1 MIKPL
6 MCQRSLQLLL
16 SSLLWFLPLRL
27 LSLLSMVQVGLRSL
41 KLLAFFKRLHLH
53 VCLAVLTHLLVLD
66 MLRLLLMHAFTWM
79 PLGCW
84 CCLRVLVLHRFPPP
98 AHPRIPASRQR
109 VLEKCAQRWRP
120 GCQDVT
126 PTPTP
131 TIQISARRDLR
142 TRGSRRVSHCLLK
155 HFQLRKQVH
164 INIDHFFVSRLIT
177 WLNRHVRACSSWS
190 SRLPHWV
197 SREQVGWQSQPRAG
211 YTLDCWT
218 ASGFLQIRAK
228 QASHK

>member
-1 MIKPL
+1 M
-6 MCQRSLQLLL
+6 
-16 SSLLWFLPLRL
+16 
-27 LSLLSMVQVGLRSL
+27 
-41 KLLAFFKRLHLH
+41 
-53 VCLAVLTHLLVLD
+53 LVL
-66 MLRLLLMHAFTWM
+66 FTCSRSPSLPTACTSPNSGVAPTSPGKVRPEMAPWV
-79 PLGCW
+79 PGRHTHSYSYNTDLCTKK
-84 CCLRVLVLHRFPPP
+84 P
-98 AHPRIPASRQR
+98 AHTWLAKGQS
-109 VLEKCAQRWRP
+109 L
-120 GCQDVT
+120 
-126 PTPTP
+126 PTKAFPITKTSP
-131 TIQISARRDLR
+131 Y
-142 TRGSRRVSHCLLK
+142 
-155 HFQLRKQVH
+155 

>member
-1 MIKPL
+1 
-6 MCQRSLQLLL
+6 
-16 SSLLWFLPLRL
+16 
-27 LSLLSMVQVGLRSL
+27 
-41 KLLAFFKRLHLH
+41 
-53 VCLAVLTHLLVLD
+53 

-84 CCLRVLVLHRFPPP
+84 CCLRVLVLHRFPAP

-109 VLEKCAQRWRP
+109 VLEKCAQRRRP

-131 TIQISARRDLR
+131 TIQISARKNLR

-190 SRLPHWV
+190 SRLPHWL

-211 YTLDCWT
+211 YTLVCWRRANESWKNAPRDGALGART
-218 ASGFLQIRAK
+218 SHPLSLLLLQYRSLHEGTCAHVTREGSVIAY
-228 QASHK
+228 